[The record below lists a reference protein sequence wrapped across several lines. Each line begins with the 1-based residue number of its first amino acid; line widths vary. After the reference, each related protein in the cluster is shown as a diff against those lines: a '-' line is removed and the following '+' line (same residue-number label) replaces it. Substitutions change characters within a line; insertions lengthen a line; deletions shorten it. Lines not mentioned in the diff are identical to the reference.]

1 MAPLA
6 VGRSGRMA
14 IRGLRLAC
22 AAAVI
27 LVAPGLAHGA
37 ETTISGAQLAQLVGA
52 GETVEMD
59 GLTVV
64 GDVDLRPLETT
75 ARIFRCTRCTFEGAI
90 EASNLTFER
99 VVDLSGSRLERGANF
114 EGAVFRDAFLMRSVG
129 EQAAT
134 VVEPAVFTLAAFEDR
149 ANFDGSQFGSDAD
162 FRVTQFVGD
171 ASFAGATVAGDA
183 RFDSATFEGRAQF
196 NGSSIGGDA
205 DFTTATFRDKADF
218 RRVGFAGDATF
229 SGAGLD
235 AVDFTQS
242 RFSGVLTFE
251 EASIEGTCS
260 FRAAT
265 FEADVLFGGVAL
277 RGPTDFQAASAQG
290 EIDFTDTSATDRF
303 DLRGLSTTHPI
314 WLDRVTA
321 PALEMDLDRLG
332 NITSTAVQ
340 IRVLAMIEAGARE
353 RGDIDL
359 ANDAAFRR
367 SQLQTD
373 RKDGMD
379 RLVGQAGETVGGY
392 LVQPLVPARAMVLL
406 LAIGTLVRAVARLV
420 PAISRRRL
428 AWDLAPAPVAA
439 DGGAGPMIG
448 ASNDTAHDPP
458 TAPDPAG
465 NPASSR
471 ATHDALLTVGKTA
484 ATVAR
489 AFADT
494 LRAAVRLRPQDIPE
508 RRRDDLS
515 AYGAA
520 LLAAAEWF
528 AYKLLF
534 ALFLIGLANSNPT
547 FKQLV
552 EAVT

>member
-1 MAPLA
+1 M
-6 VGRSGRMA
+6 
-14 IRGLRLAC
+14 
-22 AAAVI
+22 
-27 LVAPGLAHGA
+27 
-37 ETTISGAQLAQLVGA
+37 SGAQLVQLVGA

-59 GLTVV
+59 GVTIV
-64 GDVDLRPLETT
+64 GEVDLRPLEAT

-99 VVDLSGSRLERGANF
+99 VVDLSGSRLEGGANF
-114 EGAVFRDAFLMRSVG
+114 EGAVFRDAFLMRSIG
-129 EQAAT
+129 ERAAT

-149 ANFDGSQFGSDAD
+149 ANFDGSQFDSEAD

-183 RFDSATFEGRAQF
+183 RFDSATFEARAQF
-196 NGSSIGGDA
+196 AGSSIGGDA
-205 DFTTATFRDKADF
+205 DFTTATFADKSDF
-218 RRVGFAGDATF
+218 RRVAIAGDATF
-229 SGAGLD
+229 SGAGFE

-242 RFSGVLTFE
+242 RFGGVLSFE

-260 FRAAT
+260 FRAAS
-265 FEADVLFGGVAL
+265 FEGDVLFGGVAL
-277 RGPTDFQAASAQG
+277 RGPTDFQAASARG

-321 PALEMDLDRLG
+321 PALEMDLDRLE
-332 NITSTAVQ
+332 NITSVAVQ

-373 RKDGMD
+373 RKAGVD

-392 LVQPLVPARAMVLL
+392 LVQPLVPARAMALL
-406 LAIGTLVRAVARLV
+406 VVIGTLVRAGTRLV
-420 PAISRRRL
+420 PAVSRRRF
-428 AWDLAPAPVAA
+428 AWDLAPTPVVVE
-439 DGGAGPMIG
+439 GEAGPMMG
-448 ASNDTAHDPP
+448 AANDTAADSLNAGDPAAKPAASP
-458 TAPDPAG
+458 TA
-465 NPASSR
+465 
-471 ATHDALLTVGKTA
+471 THNALLAVGKTA

-520 LLAAAEWF
+520 LLAGAEWF